1 MTAILWQ
8 ALAGYALAS
17 GVWSAVLLLM
27 VALGEV
33 SRALGYID
41 DTDPEE

>member
-17 GVWSAVLLLM
+17 GLCSSVLLLM
-27 VALGEV
+27 IASGEV
-33 SRALGYID
+33 SRALGVID